1 MSIISVAEFCDAAQI
16 DQAVASNVLLGIVV
30 GAAQERIEAY
40 CNRTFETATFTE
52 YHDIGDATTRHIY
65 VQNPPITSVTSLQYD
80 AQSDDPETVDSS
92 DYITDTSSGKITLYN
107 DEGYFG
113 RGGGG
118 GEQSIKVV
126 YVGGYAAADMP
137 DVVKLATILLA
148 QHYWNVPEAIG
159 RTSESVDGIS
169 QNFETY
175 SDIPVGIRSL
185 LAPYRRVSL

>member
-1 MSIISVAEFCDAAQI
+1 MSIISIAEFCDAAQI

-40 CNRTFETATFTE
+40 CGRIFETATFTE

-92 DYITDTSSGKITLYN
+92 DYITDTSSGKVTLY
-107 DEGYFG
+107 DGYFG
-113 RGGGG
+113 RG
-118 GEQSIKVV
+118 EQSVKVV

-137 DVVKLATILLA
+137 DVVKLGVILLA

-159 RTSESVDGIS
+159 RTSESVDGLS

-175 SDIPVGIRSL
+175 SDIPAGIRSL